1 MDYSLPGFSAL
12 EILSGLPFP
21 TPRDPPN
28 PGIEPTWL
36 RSPSLAGVIFTTGP
50 LGKPNRHVN
59 ITQLLPCSL
68 LT

>member
-36 RSPSLAGVIFTTGP
+36 RSPSLAGVIFTTG
-50 LGKPNRHVN
+50 HVN